1 MSRAVDVPF
10 FYKGLGH
17 IKKDTL
23 DNPLMDNY
31 TVVLQHFPGP
41 SLDLFAHR
49 TVRTTVSN
57 QFEPALDVP
66 QARPSESHPHVQV
79 LHEPVQ
85 AGRKGVLQ
93 SLEKECFAVV
103 LIDPPYTPLQQK
115 SLYGNMNTLAAQ
127 LSVDSHRGI
136 EDLYRLSWNYAVK
149 HASSAIVVYGY
160 KLGRASTQWRR
171 AAAWA
176 VGGGSHPAIVAHLFL
191 HASVT
196 DQQETALLLALE
208 HQARQKKAE
217 VTSITILERT
227 RCQPRAYHVGDDVTR
242 SRDVYLLAKADE
254 FKRQRQSD
262 DPKAHPSYLSQA
274 MLALSQA
281 RVVPRIH
288 TVLGA
293 LYQVCRSHH
302 RKPEACFSPGVR
314 RSLYAAHTWS
324 DARFILEK

>member
-1 MSRAVDVPF
+1 MSDVINVPF

-17 IKKDTL
+17 IRKDTL

-31 TVVLQHFPGP
+31 RVLLQHFTGP

-66 QARPSESHPHVQV
+66 HARPAEYQQHVQV

-85 AGRKGVLQ
+85 LGRKGVLQ
-93 SLEKECFAVV
+93 TLNDECFAVV

-115 SLYGNMNTLAAQ
+115 SLYGNMKTLAAD

-160 KLGRASTQWRR
+160 KLGRASAQWRR
-171 AAAWA
+171 SAAWA
-176 VGGGSHPAIVAHLFL
+176 IGGGSHPAIVAHLFL

-196 DQQETALLLALE
+196 VEQEKALLLALE

-217 VTSITILERT
+217 VSTLTVLEHT
-227 RCQPRAYHVGDDVTR
+227 RYEPRAYHVGDKVTGC
-242 SRDVYLLAKADE
+242 DVYLFSKADE
-254 FKRQRQSD
+254 FKRERKAR
-262 DPKAHPSYLSQA
+262 DPQAHPSYLSQA

-281 RVVPRIH
+281 TVVPRIH

-293 LYQVCRSHH
+293 LYQVCRSHK
-302 RKPEACFSPGVR
+302 KPVACFSPGVQ